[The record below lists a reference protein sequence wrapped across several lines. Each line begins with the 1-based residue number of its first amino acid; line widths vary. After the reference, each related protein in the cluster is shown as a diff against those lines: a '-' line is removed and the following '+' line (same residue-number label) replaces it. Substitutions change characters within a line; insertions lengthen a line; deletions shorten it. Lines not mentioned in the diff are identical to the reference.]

1 MIKKLKIKL
10 VLLSMSSL
18 FLLLAILVGAMNI
31 INYNS
36 IANDADKILSVISE
50 NKGRF
55 PEHKNPKDKKPNKQ
69 HSLSPEAPYESRYFS
84 VLIDNEGYIVKTNTS
99 KIKSV
104 DAEKAMEYGRTA
116 LNKLKS
122 NGFIDIYRY
131 SKTEDGN
138 HTRITFLDCRKQYDT
153 FYNFMFASISMS
165 AIGYIIVFIIIF
177 IFSGKIIQPIS
188 ESYEKQKRFITD
200 AGHEIKT
207 PLTIINANTDILEAE
222 KGNCEPID
230 DIRVQTKRLTELT
243 NELVYLTKM
252 EEENRTEMFEIPLSE
267 VVKESAESF
276 MVLAESCNKTLNTNI
291 EPLLTIKGNI
301 KDISQLTGILLD
313 NAIKYSVENSTINVL
328 LLKQGKYAELSI
340 SNTCK
345 SPIDKSKLSKIFD
358 RFYRCD
364 LSRNSETGGYGIGLS
379 IAKAIVQKHAGKIFA
394 VSTEENVFKITILL
408 PM

>member
-1 MIKKLKIKL
+1 MYRFICDSEEFGIR
-10 VLLSMSSL
+10 
-18 FLLLAILVGAMNI
+18 I
-31 INYNS
+31 I
-36 IANDADKILSVISE
+36 
-50 NKGRF
+50 
-55 PEHKNPKDKKPNKQ
+55 
-69 HSLSPEAPYESRYFS
+69 
-84 VLIDNEGYIVKTNTS
+84 
-99 KIKSV
+99 
-104 DAEKAMEYGRTA
+104 
-116 LNKLKS
+116 
-122 NGFIDIYRY
+122 
-131 SKTEDGN
+131 
-138 HTRITFLDCRKQYDT
+138 FLDCGRKLDT
-153 FYNFMFASISMS
+153 VKTFLGISIMIALS
-165 AIGYIIVFIIIF
+165 GY
-177 IFSGKIIQPIS
+177 FSFFFVILFFSKKMIRPVA